1 MRREYHGFFA
11 TILSFAIINFLKHL
25 FYTKESR
32 IDIEWMIGLGAGLL
46 IYLFVRFVVKATR
59 WLEVKPKS

>member
-25 FYTKESR
+25 FYTKEPML
-32 IDIEWMIGLGAGLL
+32 DIEWMIGLGAGLL
-46 IYLFVRFVVKATR
+46 IYLLVRFVVKCTK
-59 WLEVKPKS
+59 WLEVKQKN